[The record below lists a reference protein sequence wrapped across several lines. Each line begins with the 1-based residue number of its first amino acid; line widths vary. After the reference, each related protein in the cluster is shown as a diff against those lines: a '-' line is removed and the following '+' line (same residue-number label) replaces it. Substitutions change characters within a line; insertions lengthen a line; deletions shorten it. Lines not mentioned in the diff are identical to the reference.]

1 MISLTMDLNNKQ
13 SLEKIIL
20 IKILGIVNALEE
32 NLITIEEAEKILFS
46 PYTIELLKTKKMSNE
61 VLDILILGTE
71 LEDVLSLIPDKL
83 NDSLSEIKQLS
94 FQLLKQKNKYE
105 IDDKVLR

>member
-1 MISLTMDLNNKQ
+1 MDLNNKQ

-46 PYTIELLKTKKMSNE
+46 PYTIELLKTKK
-61 VLDILILGTE
+61 
-71 LEDVLSLIPDKL
+71 
-83 NDSLSEIKQLS
+83 
-94 FQLLKQKNKYE
+94 
-105 IDDKVLR
+105 